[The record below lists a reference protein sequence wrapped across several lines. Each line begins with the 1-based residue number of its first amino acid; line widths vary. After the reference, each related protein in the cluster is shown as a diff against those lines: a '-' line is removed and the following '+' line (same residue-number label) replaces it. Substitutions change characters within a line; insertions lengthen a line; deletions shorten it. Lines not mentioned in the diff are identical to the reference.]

1 MTRPS
6 TANEN
11 ADTGFAPLLLSG
23 DRLSCRLLAML
34 LGRLGY
40 PSVSIASEID
50 SALEALEALACR
62 AYPCVLV
69 DLGSA
74 TVAALRQ
81 IAARSSA
88 RLIAVV
94 GAADDEAVLHAA
106 GAAAVLRRPV
116 TLASLA
122 AVLDAGHDKA
132 ADFDAETWADLRRL
146 YSGTG
151 LRELVAAAA
160 AEVPIQGQRH
170 AAAVAANDL
179 RTLASVVH
187 TLRGTC
193 LQFGAADLA
202 QLASRAEQAAQS
214 GDTATALSASA
225 ELIERHGRLVALLLR
240 EAADD

>member
-6 TANEN
+6 IANDN

-23 DRLSCRLLAML
+23 ERLSCRLLAMML
-34 LGRLGY
+34 ERLGY

-50 SALEALEALACR
+50 SALEALGGR
-62 AYPCVLV
+62 AHPCVLV

-81 IAARSSA
+81 IAAQSSA

-94 GAADDEAVLHAA
+94 GAVDDEAAFHAA

-116 TLASLA
+116 TLAALA
-122 AVLDAGHDKA
+122 VALDPAHDEA
-132 ADFDAETWADLRRL
+132 TDFDAETWADLRRL
-146 YSGTG
+146 YSGMG

-179 RTLASVVH
+179 RTLASIVH

-193 LQFGAADLA
+193 LQFGASDLA
-202 QLASRAEQAAQS
+202 QLAARAEQAAQS
-214 GDTATALSASA
+214 GDTATALSASTA
-225 ELIERHGRLVALLLR
+225 LIERHGRLVARLLR

>member
-23 DRLSCRLLAML
+23 DRLSCRLLAMML
-34 LGRLGY
+34 ERLGY
-40 PSVSIASEID
+40 PSVLIASEID
-50 SALEALEALACR
+50 SALEALACR

-122 AVLDAGHDKA
+122 AVLDAGHDEA

-202 QLASRAEQAAQS
+202 QLAARAEQAAQS